1 MIKLL
6 IIGVWACVVTLGSS
20 YVVFS
25 MSAPEAPG
33 SAESDFYDGLDYR
46 STGAITVP
54 IIADKAV
61 KGYIL
66 ARFVYTIDGKTVA
79 KLTVPPEPFV
89 LDEAF
94 RRLYASDDFDFENP
108 ERFDLP
114 AFMEEIKTAVNGRY
128 GEDLVQDILVEQFD
142 YLPKGANGVDGVPG

>member
-66 ARFVYTIDGKTVA
+66 ARFVYTIDGKTAA
-79 KLTVPPEPFV
+79 KLTVPPEPFSTKPSGV
-89 LDEAF
+89 SMRATISISRTPSASICRPSW
-94 RRLYASDDFDFENP
+94 RRSRRP
-108 ERFDLP
+108 
-114 AFMEEIKTAVNGRY
+114 
-128 GEDLVQDILVEQFD
+128 
-142 YLPKGANGVDGVPG
+142 